1 MMSAKIQKNSRL
13 GVLNP
18 LVSFVKVESAGG
30 IILLICAAVAL
41 MLANSSYAAHYF
53 TALNLKFTVGFDFFN
68 ISKPILLWINDGLMA
83 VFFFVV
89 GLEIKRELVE
99 GELSTVKKAML
110 PAAAALGGMVVP
122 ALFFVFFNKGG
133 EAAAGWGIPMATDIA
148 FALGILSLLG
158 KSVPVA
164 LKVFLTAL
172 AIVDDLGAVLVI
184 AFFYTDSIS
193 VTSLVVGAITYAV
206 LLWGGNKKIMSTGFY
221 LFFGIILWVAI
232 LKSGVHATIGGV
244 LLATVIPVK
253 PLLKDLEHKLHPWV
267 AFMIMPVFAL
277 ANAGVTIAGSLGEIL
292 MTPVSL
298 GIGFGLIFGKQI
310 GITLFSWITLKLRWA
325 ELPAGMSIK
334 SIYGVSWLGGIGF
347 TMSLFIAGLAFTDS
361 ETLLDYSK
369 ISIFAASLLSGLA
382 GFVILK
388 MYYSKKEAKQV

>member
-1 MMSAKIQKNSRL
+1 MSAKIQKNIRSA
-13 GVLNP
+13 VLNP

-30 IILLICAAVAL
+30 IILLFCAAIAL
-41 MLANSSYAAHYF
+41 ALANSSYASQYF
-53 TALNLKFTVGFDFFN
+53 TILNLKFTVGFDFFN
-68 ISKPILLWINDGLMA
+68 ISKPLLLWINDGLMA
-83 VFFFVV
+83 IFFFVV

-99 GELSTVKKAML
+99 GELSSVKKAML

-158 KSVPVA
+158 KSVPIA

-184 AFFYTDSIS
+184 AFFYTESIS
-193 VTSLVVGAITYAV
+193 MTSLLVGAVTYV
-206 LLWGGNKKIMSTGFY
+206 ILFWGGSKKIMSTGFY
-221 LFFGIILWVAI
+221 LFFGLILWVAI

-298 GIGFGLIFGKQI
+298 GIAFGLIFGKQI
-310 GITLFSWITLKLRWA
+310 GITLFSWITVKLKMA
-325 ELPAGMSIK
+325 ELPAGMSIR

-347 TMSLFIAGLAFTDS
+347 TMSLFIASLAFPGN

-369 ISIFAASLLSGLA
+369 ISIFTASIISGLA
-382 GFVILK
+382 GFIILK
-388 MYYSKKEAKQV
+388 LYYKKKSAEA

>member
-1 MMSAKIQKNSRL
+1 MSAKIQKNIRSA
-13 GVLNP
+13 VLNP

-30 IILLICAAVAL
+30 IILLFCAAIAL
-41 MLANSSYAAHYF
+41 ALANSSYASQYF
-53 TALNLKFTVGFDFFN
+53 TILNLKFTVGFDFFN
-68 ISKPILLWINDGLMA
+68 ISKPLLLWINDGLMA
-83 VFFFVV
+83 IFFFVV

-99 GELSTVKKAML
+99 GELSSVKKAML

-158 KSVPVA
+158 KSVPIA

-184 AFFYTDSIS
+184 AFFYTESIS
-193 VTSLVVGAITYAV
+193 MTSLLVAAVTYAI
-206 LLWGGNKKIMSTGFY
+206 LFWGGSKKIMSTGFY
-221 LFFGIILWVAI
+221 LFFGLILWVAI

-298 GIGFGLIFGKQI
+298 GIAFGLIFGKQI
-310 GITLFSWITLKLRWA
+310 GITLFSWITVKLKMA
-325 ELPAGMSIK
+325 ELPAGMSIR

-347 TMSLFIAGLAFTDS
+347 TMSLFIASLAFPGN

-369 ISIFAASLLSGLA
+369 ISIFTASIISGLA
-382 GFVILK
+382 GFIILK
-388 MYYSKKEAKQV
+388 LYYKKKSAEA